1 VFVPSVVF
9 TLNVVVPAVVIV
21 VAAVVPVATVC
32 AEPDMLS

>member
-1 VFVPSVVF
+1 MFVPSVVF

-21 VAAVVPVATVC
+21 VAAVVPAATVC

>member
-1 VFVPSVVF
+1 MFVPSVVF